1 MKIYR
6 RVAALAIMTTLSGIA
21 GGAEIIG
28 AGPAEFEGR
37 CAVCHGLQGRGDG
50 PFAALLLRPPA
61 DLTRLAIANGGSF
74 PAQRV
79 RRTIDGREAVA
90 SHGPREMPIWG
101 RELLVEYRRSSVG
114 IGDPETYVRT
124 RIEALVDH
132 LRGLQQAP

>member
-50 PFAALLLRPPA
+50 PFAALVALAAVTGALRA
-61 DLTRLAIANGGSF
+61 
-74 PAQRV
+74 
-79 RRTIDGREAVA
+79 RRRREAA
-90 SHGPREMPIWG
+90 AG
-101 RELLVEYRRSSVG
+101 
-114 IGDPETYVRT
+114 
-124 RIEALVDH
+124 
-132 LRGLQQAP
+132 